1 MVMVWWAGGVACARG
16 AVVVWGAVPELIYFF
31 VALWW
36 SCCGVYVVLCLDG
49 VCFAHFFCGLLY
61 ESPGGNQVDGLPP
74 VLHTAAVVMGRPPGP
89 ANIYDIYN
97 FEDVSCQYKFIHY

>member
-1 MVMVWWAGGVACARG
+1 MACARG

-74 VLHTAAVVMGRPPGP
+74 VLH
-89 ANIYDIYN
+89 
-97 FEDVSCQYKFIHY
+97 